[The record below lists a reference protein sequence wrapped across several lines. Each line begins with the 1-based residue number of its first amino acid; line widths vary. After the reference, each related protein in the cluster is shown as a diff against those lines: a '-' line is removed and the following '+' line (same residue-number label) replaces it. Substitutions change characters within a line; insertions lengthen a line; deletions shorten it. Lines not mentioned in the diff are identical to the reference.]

1 MPQILYIPTS
11 INSDTDKYCK
21 WLVETITL
29 YFLLED
35 LLVLKL
41 ILKSLE
47 WGKIQLDKFW
57 ADQGWQL
64 SNNPL

>member
-1 MPQILYIPTS
+1 MPPILYIPTS

-29 YFLLED
+29 YFWLED
-35 LLVLKL
+35 LLVWKL

-47 WGKIQLDKFW
+47 WGKTQLDKFW
-57 ADQGWQL
+57 ADQG
-64 SNNPL
+64 